1 MLMRRRTMIAAAAG
15 TVASAPF
22 ARKLAAQEARS
33 FAAAFTPTD
42 PPAPLPDL
50 SFTDADGAAHTLADY
65 AGRPVVLNLW
75 ATWCMPCVAEMPAL
89 DRLAGEIK
97 DIDAAVLPVSS
108 DRGGVTVVRAFYGS
122 HGIRDLPVLLD
133 RDGADT
139 RKLNV
144 RGIPTTLLIDRS
156 GKERG
161 RTEGAIAWTDGAT
174 LAALRK
180 LLA

>member
-22 ARKLAAQEARS
+22 ARKPAAQEARG
-33 FAAAFTPTD
+33 FATAFKPTE
-42 PPAPLPDL
+42 PPAALPEL
-50 SFTDADGAAHTLADY
+50 SFIDAEGATRTLADY

-89 DRLAGEIK
+89 DRLAGELK
-97 DIDAAVLPVSS
+97 DINAAVLPLSS
-108 DRGGVTVVRAFYGS
+108 DRGGLTVVRAFYAS
-122 HGIRDLPVLLD
+122 HGIRDLPLLLD
-133 RDGADT
+133 KDGADT

-144 RGIPTTLLIDRS
+144 RGIPTTLIIDKS

>member
-22 ARKLAAQEARS
+22 ARKPAAQEMRS
-33 FAAAFTPTD
+33 FAAAFKPAD
-42 PPAPLPDL
+42 PPVALPEL
-50 SFTDADGAAHTLADY
+50 SFVDADGKPHTLAEY

-89 DRLAGEIK
+89 DRLAGELK
-97 DIDAAVLPVSS
+97 DIDAAVLPLSS

-133 RDGADT
+133 NDGADA
-139 RKLNV
+139 RKLTV
-144 RGIPTTLLIDRS
+144 RGIPTTLIIDKS

-174 LAALRK
+174 LTALRK

>member
-1 MLMRRRTMIAAAAG
+1 MLMRRRTVLAAAAG
-15 TVASAPF
+15 TLASAPF
-22 ARKLAAQEARS
+22 ARKPAAQEVRS
-33 FAAAFTPTD
+33 FQSAFTATN
-42 PPAPLPDL
+42 PPAAPPALT
-50 SFTDADGAAHTLADY
+50 FNDADGKAHSLADY

-89 DRLAGEIK
+89 DRLAGELK
-97 DIDAAVLPVSS
+97 DIDAAVLPLSS
-108 DRGGVTVVRAFYGS
+108 DRGGVTVVRAFYAS

-133 RDGADT
+133 PDGAAS
-139 RKLNV
+139 RKLGV
-144 RGIPTTLLIDRS
+144 RGIPTTLIIDKD

-180 LLA
+180 LWA